1 MADLNLAIRD
11 DAVHVTEV
19 IIHLTSFA
27 VLEVDLLFSGKHS
40 LPRTVEGAL
49 IDGITTQFIDGSG
62 AEKSDLREVDNVE
75 SGA

>member
-19 IIHLTSFA
+19 IIHLSSFA
-27 VLEVDLLFSGKHS
+27 VLEVNLLFSGEHP

-49 IDGITTQFIDGSG
+49 IYGVSTQFIDGSG
-62 AEKSDLREVDNVE
+62 AEEPDLREVDHVK